1 MIGMLSKFLSLSL
14 LQRRFV
20 IFGFDALFIM
30 LAAFCALLLVD
41 VAAGNAAKAGSYLV
55 VLPYVVMSG
64 VGKLGFR
71 TE

>member
-1 MIGMLSKFLSLSL
+1 M
-14 LQRRFV
+14 